1 MRTKRTTQLLVACFL
16 AVEDTIAFIQAGRSS
31 SQHHHHQSSPNI
43 IICKSSSK
51 HVHFYD
57 RTTVLFSSSS
67 SSTKDDSPLDTVKTS
82 DTELVAASETK
93 TNTSNNLLKRWERRL
108 NTFEDAFSIHKLSAI
123 VYTITSFTLMGTAA
137 TRWLI
142 GGQEMF
148 ATIPGYIEP
157 IMWSFC
163 ISNLFMCAAS
173 IRMAILYRNKNVASR
188 NAFIGVAGSSLFS
201 GYFLIWASPFAPE
214 QMITPLASQ
223 IGFGILCGWNLILI
237 LDTMIRAGNII
248 DDRRDNTSDEEN
260 GSYWVEY
267 LRYIASAAWPL
278 PVILSTG
285 YIDAVLYDH
294 AFLVNVFNQVWDTER
309 FGLQSSVF
317 YNNVGGSMAASY
329 AAFFITLRDKM
340 LISKKVEWIGILA
353 FSIPILIWTVD
364 VSARI
369 FPYVLGTVELI
380 Q

>member
-1 MRTKRTTQLLVACFL
+1 MRTKRTTQLLVACSL
-16 AVEDTIAFIQAGRSS
+16 AVEDASAFLIQASRSIS
-31 SQHHHHQSSPNI
+31 KHN
-43 IICKSSSK
+43 IICKSPSSQ
-51 HVHFYD
+51 HNIQFYD

-67 SSTKDDSPLDTVKTS
+67 STEDDSPLATAKEGDTI
-82 DTELVAASETK
+82 ELMAATK
-93 TNTSNNLLKRWERRL
+93 AKRNTSNNVLKRWERRL
-108 NTFEDAFSIHKLSAI
+108 NTFEDAFSIHKLSAL

-148 ATIPGYIEP
+148 ATIPDYVEP

-173 IRMAILYRNKNVASR
+173 IRMAILYRNNNVASR

-214 QMITPLASQ
+214 QMITPLASK

-248 DDRRDNTSDEEN
+248 DDRRDNTSEEEN

-294 AFLVNVFNQVWDTER
+294 TFLINVFDHVWNSEQ

-353 FSIPILIWTVD
+353 FSIPILIWTGD

-369 FPYVLGTVELI
+369 FPYVLGTVELV

>member
-16 AVEDTIAFIQAGRSS
+16 AVEDTLAFIQAGRSSS

-43 IICKSSSK
+43 IVCKKSSSQ
-51 HVHFYD
+51 HVQFDD

-67 SSTKDDSPLDTVKTS
+67 SSTKDDSPLATVKTG
-82 DTELVAASETK
+82 DTIELVAGSEAK
-93 TNTSNNLLKRWERRL
+93 SNTSNNLLKRWERRL

-163 ISNLFMCAAS
+163 ISNLLMCVAS

-237 LDTMIRAGNII
+237 LEMYKKKI
-248 DDRRDNTSDEEN
+248 
-260 GSYWVEY
+260 
-267 LRYIASAAWPL
+267 
-278 PVILSTG
+278 
-285 YIDAVLYDH
+285 H
-294 AFLVNVFNQVWDTER
+294 
-309 FGLQSSVF
+309 FGVQH
-317 YNNVGGSMAASY
+317 
-329 AAFFITLRDKM
+329 
-340 LISKKVEWIGILA
+340 
-353 FSIPILIWTVD
+353 
-364 VSARI
+364 
-369 FPYVLGTVELI
+369 
-380 Q
+380 

>member
-1 MRTKRTTQLLVACFL
+1 M
-16 AVEDTIAFIQAGRSS
+16 EDASAFPIK
-31 SQHHHHQSSPNI
+31 HHQSPNI
-43 IICKSSSK
+43 IICKSSSSQ
-51 HVHFYD
+51 HNIQFYD

-67 SSTKDDSPLDTVKTS
+67 STEDDSPLATMAEADDTI
-82 DTELVAASETK
+82 ELMTASK
-93 TNTSNNLLKRWERRL
+93 AKSNTSNVLKRWERRL
-108 NTFEDAFSIHKLSAI
+108 NTFEDAFSIHKLSAV

-148 ATIPGYIEP
+148 ATIPDYIEP

-163 ISNLFMCAAS
+163 ISNLFMCVAS
-173 IRMAILYRNKNVASR
+173 IRMAILYRNNNVASR

-214 QMITPLASQ
+214 QMITPLASK

-248 DDRRDNTSDEEN
+248 DDRRDNTSEEEN

-267 LRYIASAAWPL
+267 LRYVASAAWPL

-294 AFLVNVFNQVWDTER
+294 AFLINVFNQVWDTEQ

-353 FSIPILIWTVD
+353 FSVPILIWTVD

-369 FPYVLGTVELI
+369 FPYVLGTVELV

>member
-1 MRTKRTTQLLVACFL
+1 MKDAS
-16 AVEDTIAFIQAGRSS
+16 AFS
-31 SQHHHHQSSPNI
+31 HHHHQSPNI
-43 IICKSSSK
+43 IICKKSSSQ
-51 HVHFYD
+51 HVQFYD
-57 RTTVLFSSSS
+57 RTTTVLFSSSS
-67 SSTKDDSPLDTVKTS
+67 STEDDSPLVTAKEGDTI
-82 DTELVAASETK
+82 ELISASEAK
-93 TNTSNNLLKRWERRL
+93 SNTSNNALKRWERRL

-148 ATIPGYIEP
+148 ATIPGYVEP

-214 QMITPLASQ
+214 QMITPLASK

-248 DDRRDNTSDEEN
+248 DDRRDNTSEEEN
-260 GSYWVEY
+260 GSFWVEY

-294 AFLVNVFNQVWDTER
+294 TFLINVFDQVWNSEQ

-340 LISKKVEWIGILA
+340 LISKKVEWIGILV
-353 FSIPILIWTVD
+353 FSVPILIWTVD

-369 FPYVLGTVELI
+369 FPYVLGTVELV